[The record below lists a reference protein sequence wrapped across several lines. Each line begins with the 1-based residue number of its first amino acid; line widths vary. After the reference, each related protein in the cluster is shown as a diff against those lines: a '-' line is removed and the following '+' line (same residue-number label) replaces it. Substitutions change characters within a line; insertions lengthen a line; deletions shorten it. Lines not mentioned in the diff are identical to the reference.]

1 MKLYFLPWREYAKMN
16 LSNQLF
22 NTQENN
28 RRISSKYFI
37 GDLECHI
44 NNDSMCAK
52 KITESIL
59 NKYFKNIKF
68 QNKVHFVLGILVK
81 TSS

>member
-1 MKLYFLPWREYAKMN
+1 MN

-22 NTQENN
+22 IAQKNDCW
-28 RRISSKYFI
+28 ISSKYFI

-44 NNDSMCAK
+44 NIDSMCAK
-52 KITESIL
+52 KITDSNL
-59 NKYFKNIKF
+59 NKYFKNIKY
-68 QNKVHFVLGILVK
+68 QNKVHFVLVILVM